1 MDSIEFECNKS
12 RLVIDKSS
20 NFIHFTYEDKDR
32 NIKLVPFPIKNIANP
47 NAIIEINIETDYN
60 GCEFSLKNEKSIEI
74 LNLKIFKTKFK
85 NSIRFIPYYLRADI
99 YIVDN
104 KERTD
109 KILQLVEMIK
119 SL

>member
-20 NFIHFTYEDKDR
+20 NFIHFTYEDKDKG
-32 NIKLVPFPIKNIANP
+32 IKLVPFPIKNIANP
-47 NAIIEINIETDYN
+47 NAIIEINIETDYD
-60 GCEFSLKNEKSIEI
+60 GCEFSLRNEKNMEI
-74 LNLKIFKTKFK
+74 LNLKIFKTKFE
-85 NSIRFIPYYLRADI
+85 NSIRFIPVYLRADI
-99 YIVDN
+99 YIVNN

-109 KILQLVEMIK
+109 KVLQLVELIK